1 MTKGRLGLI
10 ASILFIIGLI
20 FYILVLPMYAKVPLN
35 EIGITQYILAFITLF
50 CLCMGFGIFMIIIH
64 EKWERKKEE
73 NQEPEQEKEVIKDKE
88 KEVMKGQE
96 KKVIKDKDIKPKIKS
111 KKSAR
116 IKKDRKKNIK
126 KA

>member
-10 ASILFIIGLI
+10 ASILFITGLI

-73 NQEPEQEKEVIKDKE
+73 NQEPEQEEEIKDKE
-88 KEVMKGQE
+88 KEKEVT
-96 KKVIKDKDIKPKIKS
+96 KDKDIKPKMKS